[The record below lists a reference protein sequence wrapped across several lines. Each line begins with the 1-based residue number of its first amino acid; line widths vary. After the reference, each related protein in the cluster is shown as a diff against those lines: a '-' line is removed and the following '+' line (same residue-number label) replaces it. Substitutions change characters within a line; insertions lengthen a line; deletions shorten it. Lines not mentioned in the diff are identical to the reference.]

1 MTSKRLATFIL
12 GIFLSVIFLEGLIRI
27 ATPLL
32 GPPLV
37 SWNTMEDAKRLKL
50 REFKVNYGQPEYVF
64 MGNSTTLIGV
74 NTEVFD
80 MHANSQKSKSFNA
93 GMNGAEIVNMRDL
106 AVDFVIPEVKPKNLV
121 ILFSNI
127 GMLLNSEYKV
137 FSPKKDSWLN
147 KSRIYSYRNTL
158 RDPMTLNTLIRV
170 VKYRDTNQG
179 IIYRW
184 AAQLNDFGYQDIT
197 RLSMTEKG
205 WDPGSNEKIDQTVKV
220 KKDEIKFITEI
231 RDFAR
236 AKDINLIIGTVP
248 SLIFE
253 PKLRA
258 AVKSVAEQLNI
269 GFIQGNDA
277 LGSGEFFQDGT
288 HLNYQGSIEFSK
300 FLGIKLGKDSN
311 N

>member
-1 MTSKRLATFIL
+1 MTAKRLASFIL
-12 GIFLSVIFLEGLIRI
+12 GFFLSVIAFEGLIRVVS
-27 ATPLL
+27 PLL

-50 REFKVNYGQPEYVF
+50 RDFKVEYGQPEFVF

-80 MHANSQKSKSFNA
+80 KYSNSQKSRSFNA
-93 GMNGAEIVNMRDL
+93 GMNGANIVNIRDF
-106 AVDFVIPEVKPKNLV
+106 AVDFVIPEVRPKNLV
-121 ILFSNI
+121 ILFSNL
-127 GMLLNSEYKV
+127 GMLLNSDYQA
-137 FSPKKDSWLN
+137 FSPDKDSWLN
-147 KSRIYSYRNTL
+147 KSQLYTYRNTL

-170 VKYRDTNQG
+170 IKYRDTNQG

-197 RLSMTEKG
+197 RTSITEAG
-205 WDPGSNEKIDQTVKV
+205 WSPQSNEKIEQTIKV
-220 KKDEIKFITEI
+220 NKNEIKFITEI

-236 AKDINLIIGTVP
+236 SKNINLIIGTVP
-248 SLIFE
+248 KLSFDQ
-253 PKLRA
+253 KLRA
-258 AVKSVAEQLNI
+258 TVKSVAKELDI

-277 LGSGEFFQDGT
+277 LGTGEFFQDGT

-300 FLGIKLGKDSN
+300 FLGSKLGKDSN

>member
-1 MTSKRLATFIL
+1 MTAKRLAAFIL
-12 GIFLSVIFLEGLIRI
+12 GFFLSVIVFEGLIRI
-27 ATPLL
+27 ASPLL

-50 REFKVNYGQPEYVF
+50 RDFKVEYGQPEFVF

-80 MHANSQKSKSFNA
+80 RYSNSEISRSFNA
-93 GMNGAEIVNMRDL
+93 GMNGANIVNIRDF
-106 AVDFVIPEVKPKNLV
+106 AVDFVIPEVRPKNLV
-121 ILFSNI
+121 ILFSNL
-127 GMLLNSEYKV
+127 GMLLNSEYQA
-137 FSPKKDSWLN
+137 FSPDRDIWLN
-147 KSRIYSYRNTL
+147 KSQLYSYRNTL

-170 VKYRDTNQG
+170 IKYRDTNQG

-197 RLSMTEKG
+197 RTSITETG
-205 WDPGSNEKIDQTVKV
+205 WSPESNKKIEQTIKV
-220 KKDEIKFITEI
+220 NKNELEFITEI

-236 AKDINLIIGTVP
+236 ANNINLIIGTVP
-248 SLIFE
+248 KLSFDQ
-253 PKLRA
+253 KLRA
-258 AVKSVAEQLNI
+258 TVKSVAKELDI

-277 LGSGEFFQDGT
+277 LGTGDFFQDGT

-300 FLGIKLGKDSN
+300 FLGSKLGKDSN